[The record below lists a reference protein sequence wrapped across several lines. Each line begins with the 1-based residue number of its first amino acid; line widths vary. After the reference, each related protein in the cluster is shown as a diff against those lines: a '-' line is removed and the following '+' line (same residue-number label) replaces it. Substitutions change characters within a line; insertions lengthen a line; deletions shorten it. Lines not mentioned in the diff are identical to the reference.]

1 MSELELTLSVKKT
14 GEVLDQW
21 DTTLSDFAGDALTA
35 TKRQMMDFD
44 IFNAL
49 VSVVPPSTGQQ
60 IQTALRRNV

>member
-21 DTTLSDFAGDALTA
+21 DTTLSDFAGDAL
-35 TKRQMMDFD
+35 MMDFD